1 MRWKIEAHGASW
13 PLRDLAFGGR
23 STASCKAHGHSGSWK
38 VSGLWWR
45 HDDGGM
51 RLGNARKSPTERALQ
66 ASLAACLGPTRN
78 KKELPARGG
87 RDPKAASSFEGI
99 SCESECRTVPFRF

>member
-13 PLRDLAFGGR
+13 PLRDLAFWGR
-23 STASCKAHGHSGSWK
+23 STASSKAHGPSGSWK

-51 RLGNARKSPTERALQ
+51 RFGNARKSPTEQALQ
-66 ASLAACLGPTRN
+66 ASLAACLGQRAT
-78 KKELPARGG
+78 KKSFRQGAGVT
-87 RDPKAASSFEGI
+87 PKPQALSKGYSASPSVG
-99 SCESECRTVPFRF
+99 PFL